1 LKGGGAKLPELPEKL
16 QNTLYHDVS
25 LPEEVK
31 RVRAEARE
39 FAEKEVEPQA
49 YAFDS
54 QEESAGSFPTELFS
68 RMAVQGLFQIPFSTE
83 CGGRGLKHPMCAAA
97 AVEEELAYASN
108 SIAAIYDCQC
118 ILPGSSLLYASKELQ
133 TEYLV
138 PLAKGEKIACFAVTE
153 PEAGSDLSAK
163 TVKTT
168 ATRRGERW
176 IINGRKRFI
185 VNAPVADFGSILCL
199 TDGTLSMFVVDLHER
214 GVRVGEPDRK
224 MGIKACLTADICFDD
239 VEVPQENLIWGLG
252 KGLHIALGSLT
263 RGRIV
268 IAATGVGMAQAAF
281 DVSVDYMKKRE
292 LFGKKVAQHQYWR
305 FKLAEWATEIEA
317 ARNLC
322 YKAAYRYDQG
332 VEFPEPETAMAKY
345 FATQVASDIAGD
357 AVQIFGGYG
366 FMSQLAADKST
377 YKVEQIYRDCATARI
392 YEGANEVQKWVIARQ
407 IFGRELTL

>member
-1 LKGGGAKLPELPEKL
+1 LSELPEKL
-16 QNTLYHDVS
+16 QDVLYHDVI
-25 LPEEVK
+25 LPEDAR
-31 RVRAEARE
+31 RVRAEVRE

-49 YAFDS
+49 HAFDS
-54 QEESAGSFPTELFS
+54 QEESGESFPAEVF
-68 RMAVQGLFQIPFSTE
+68 RKMAKQGLFQIPFSTE
-83 CGGRGLKHPMCAAA
+83 CEGRGLEHPMCAAA
-97 AVEEELAYASN
+97 VVEEELAYASN

-118 ILPGSSLLYASKELQ
+118 ILPGSSLLYASKGLQ
-133 TEYLV
+133 EEYLV
-138 PLAKGEKIACFAVTE
+138 PLARGEKIACFGITE
-153 PEAGSDLSAK
+153 PEAGSDLSVS

-168 ATRRGERW
+168 ATRRGNRW
-176 IINGRKRFI
+176 VINGRKRFI

-199 TDGTLSMFVVDLHER
+199 TDGTLSMFVVDLHQR

-239 VEVPQENLIWGLG
+239 VEVPEENLIWSIG
-252 KGLHIALGSLT
+252 KGLHIVLGSLT

-292 LFGKKVAQHQYWR
+292 LFGKKIAQHQYWQ
-305 FKLAEWATEIEA
+305 FKLAEWATQIET

-322 YKAAYRYDQG
+322 YKAAYRHDQG
-332 VEFPEPETAMAKY
+332 IEFPEPETAMAKY
-345 FATQVASDIAGD
+345 FATEVASEIAGD

-366 FMSQLAADKST
+366 FMNQLAADKST

-392 YEGANEVQKWVIARQ
+392 YEGTNEVQKWVIARQ
-407 IFGRELTL
+407 IFGRDLTA